1 MKNSLLDIVLT
12 QARQALAALQSEN
25 GSDADRERQ
34 LDDLFGAA
42 QLVGDDRLEEEVRAL
57 AGMIVAMPHDGVAA
71 LEQFVESLQCQLR
84 PDDNRAVAEFAED
97 SPTVSTPRAP
107 TIGDS
112 SPTRVH
118 RPGRRNRSSFD
129 TGEHLTLLNIF
140 REEAREGLER
150 ITAILIANTGAKPD
164 DDQLNELMRLTHG
177 LKGAAGTVD
186 LPQIASLAHDY
197 ESAIERIR
205 VGQSYWSLTVRDDLV
220 EIADGMHLSIANAS
234 GPEQAA
240 SGVAGL
246 RERLGNIGTSPIEN
260 SAAAE
265 MQTDEVAALQV
276 TETHK
281 EQTYSER
288 RRPDRRGADSPML
301 RVDPGRIDR
310 LMNCV
315 GELVFDRSRIEK
327 RAGKLS
333 SEVSL
338 IREAM
343 ETLAAQRAGWVGS
356 GAPVRLDQLGS
367 ALAEL
372 EGRLS
377 TVMPA
382 LEAEI
387 SRLSEDASLLKRTE
401 FALQDGLTAVRMQ
414 SARSLFSRLTP
425 QLRAIARQTNKQV
438 RLVTAGGETE
448 FDKTVADQLV
458 DPLIQLLRNA
468 VAHGI
473 ESPSVREA
481 NGKSAEGRIM
491 VTARHESNVV
501 VIEVSDD
508 GAGIRTED
516 LRKRFVEDGRWSAEQ
531 AAQASDERTLQMIFD
546 AGTSSKATTDQLAG
560 RGVGLSTVRET
571 VTRLGGEVLV
581 SSQPGQGTR
590 FTMRL
595 PLTTAVA
602 NAMLF
607 KIGGH
612 VFAISNVHVLDQ
624 SEIALPLHE
633 TAPDA
638 EGRDLPLVPLHDLL
652 GFPIPENLRRCPV
665 VLLEFMGKRLAI
677 SCDRIIGPREIVI
690 KNLGPMLAGIS
701 LYAGGTISPSGKVQL
716 ILDPAALVNI
726 AYPGPPV
733 KLANAASESA
743 ASAVA
748 RRILVVDDSKA
759 IREAMRRMLLKAG
772 YDVVTASDGASAWQ
786 SLQEQSFAAMVT
798 DLEMPGE
805 DGFTL
810 LSRASNHIRQTEMPV
825 LVISSKDTSENRKRA
840 QALGASDFLTKPVRQ
855 QLLIDALRAAQ
866 RTT

>member
-12 QARQALAALQSEN
+12 QARHALGALRQESGN
-25 GSDADRERQ
+25 DAERERQ

-42 QLVGDDRLEEEVRAL
+42 QLVGDEELERNVRSIAEKIT
-57 AGMIVAMPHDGVAA
+57 AHRDEGVLA
-71 LEQFVESLQCQLR
+71 LEQFVETLGAQLR
-84 PDDNRAVAEFAED
+84 PEEDTAVEEFAED
-97 SPTVSTPRAP
+97 APTISKPNSP

-118 RPGRRNRSSFD
+118 RTARRNKSSFD

-150 ITAILIANTGAKPD
+150 ITAILIANTGGKPD

-186 LPQIASLAHDY
+186 LPQIASLAHEF

-205 VGQSYWSLTVRDDLV
+205 TGQSQWSNSVRDDLV
-220 EIADGMHLSIANAS
+220 EIADGMHLSIASAS
-234 GPEQAA
+234 GPDQAA
-240 SGVAGL
+240 AGVEGL
-246 RERLGNIGTSPIEN
+246 RERLAGIGKAKADD
-260 SAAAE
+260 AASSE
-265 MQTDEVAALQV
+265 IPTDEVPPLQI

-281 EQTYSER
+281 DQSYAER
-288 RRPDRRGADSPML
+288 RRPDRRGVDSPML

-327 RAGKLS
+327 RASKLA
-333 SEVSL
+333 SELSL

-343 ETLAAQRAGWVGS
+343 DTLNSQRAGWVES
-356 GAPVRLDQLGS
+356 GAPVRVDQLGS
-367 ALAEL
+367 ALAEI
-372 EGRLS
+372 EGRLA
-377 TVMPA
+377 TIMPA
-382 LEAEI
+382 LEEELG
-387 SRLSEDASLLKRTE
+387 RLGDDTSLLKRTE

-414 SARSLFSRLTP
+414 SVRSLFSRLTP
-425 QLRAIARQTNKQV
+425 QLRAMARQTNKQV

-468 VAHGI
+468 VVHGI
-473 ESPSVREA
+473 ESPSHREA

-508 GAGIRTED
+508 GAGIRTDD
-516 LRKRFVEDGRWSAEQ
+516 LRKRFVQDGRWSTEQ
-531 AAQASDERTLQMIFD
+531 ARQASDERTLQMIFD
-546 AGTSSKATTDQLAG
+546 AGTSSRSTTDQLAG
-560 RGVGLSTVRET
+560 RGVGLSTVRQT

-581 SSQPGQGTR
+581 SSQPGLGTR

-624 SEIALPLHE
+624 SEIALPLRE

-638 EGRDLPLVPLHDLL
+638 QGRDLPLVPLHELL
-652 GFPIPENLRRCPV
+652 GFPMPANLRRCPV

-677 SCDRIIGPREIVI
+677 SCDRIIGAREIVI
-690 KNLGPMLAGIS
+690 KNLGPMLAGIP

-716 ILDPAALVNI
+716 ILDPAALVNL

-733 KLANAASESA
+733 KLTDIRQDSA
-743 ASAVA
+743 EPPVA

-759 IREAMRRMLLKAG
+759 IREAMRHMLLKAG
-772 YDVVTASDGASAWQ
+772 YEVVTASDGASAWQ
-786 SLQEQSFAAMVT
+786 SLQEQGYSAMVT

-810 LSRASNHIRQTEMPV
+810 LTRASKYIRQTQMRV
-825 LVISSKDTSENRKRA
+825 LVISSKDTAENRKRA
-840 QALGASDFLTKPVRQ
+840 ESLGASDFLAKPVRQ

-866 RTT
+866 RNT

>member
-25 GSDADRERQ
+25 GSEADRERQ

-42 QLVGDDRLEEEVRAL
+42 QLVGDDRLEDEVRAL
-57 AGMIVAMPHDGVAA
+57 AAMIVAMPHDGVAA

-97 SPTVSTPRAP
+97 TPTVAKPRAR

-240 SGVAGL
+240 TGVAGL
-246 RERLGNIGTSPIEN
+246 RERLGTIGSSPVEN
-260 SAAAE
+260 ASATE

-356 GAPVRLDQLGS
+356 GAPVRLDQLGA
-367 ALAEL
+367 ALAER
-372 EGRLS
+372 RLS
-377 TVMPA
+377 TVMPV

-387 SRLSEDASLLKRTE
+387 DRLSEDASLLKRTE

-414 SARSLFSRLTP
+414 SVRSLFSRLTP

-473 ESPSVREA
+473 ESPAVREA

-508 GAGIRTED
+508 GAGIRTDD

-677 SCDRIIGPREIVI
+677 SCDRIIGTREIVI

-733 KLANAASESA
+733 KLANESA
-743 ASAVA
+743 ESAVA

-840 QALGASDFLTKPVRQ
+840 EALGASDFLTKPVRQ

>member
-12 QARQALAALQSEN
+12 QARQALEALRKEN

-42 QLVGDDRLEEEVRAL
+42 QLVGDDRLEEEVRSLGA
-57 AGMIVAMPHDGVAA
+57 MIVARRDDGVAA
-71 LEQFVESLQCQLR
+71 LEQFVESLQGQLC
-84 PDDNRAVAEFAED
+84 PDEDSAIAEFADE
-97 SPTVSTPRAP
+97 AP
-107 TIGDS
+107 TISQPRPPAIGDS
-112 SPTRVH
+112 STTSVH
-118 RPGRRNRSSFD
+118 RSARRNRSSFD

-205 VGQSYWSLTVRDDLV
+205 VGQSRWSLTARDDLV

-240 SGVAGL
+240 IGVSGL
-246 RERLGNIGTSPIEN
+246 RERLGSIGTN
-260 SAAAE
+260 RSASE
-265 MQTDEVAALQV
+265 IQTDEVVPLQI
-276 TETHK
+276 TESHQD
-281 EQTYSER
+281 ESYAER

-327 RAGKLS
+327 RASKLS

-343 ETLAAQRAGWVGS
+343 ETLTTQRAAWVES

-372 EGRLS
+372 EGRLA

-382 LEAEI
+382 LEEELG
-387 SRLSEDASLLKRTE
+387 RLSDDVSLLKRTE

-414 SARSLFSRLTP
+414 SVRSLFGRLTP

-473 ESPSVREA
+473 ESPSHREA
-481 NGKSAEGRIM
+481 HGKSAEGRIM

-508 GAGIRTED
+508 GAGIRTDD
-516 LRKRFVEDGRWSAEQ
+516 LRKRFVEDGRWSPVQ

-546 AGTSSKATTDQLAG
+546 AGTSSRATTDQLAG

-590 FTMRL
+590 FTLRL

-624 SEIALPLHE
+624 SEIALPLCE
-633 TAPDA
+633 TAPDVH
-638 EGRDLPLVPLHDLL
+638 GRDLPLVPLHDLL

-665 VLLEFMGKRLAI
+665 VLIEFMGKRLAI
-677 SCDRIIGPREIVI
+677 SCDRIIGAREIVI
-690 KNLGPMLAGIS
+690 KNLGPMLAGIP

-733 KLANAASESA
+733 KLASMDRQSEELS
-743 ASAVA
+743 VA

-759 IREAMRRMLLKAG
+759 IREAMRQMLLKAG
-772 YDVVTASDGASAWQ
+772 YEVVTASDGATAWQ
-786 SLQEQSFAAMVT
+786 SLQEQSYAAMVT

-810 LSRASNHIRQTEMPV
+810 LSRASNHIRQTQMRV
-825 LVISSKDTSENRKRA
+825 LVISSKDTAENRRRA
-840 QALGASDFLTKPVRQ
+840 ESLGASDFLAKPVRQ

-866 RTT
+866 RNT

>member
-1 MKNSLLDIVLT
+1 MKNSLLDIVRN
-12 QARQALAALQSEN
+12 QARHALDALRSDS
-25 GSDADRERQ
+25 GSVAERERQ

-42 QLVGDDRLEEEVRAL
+42 QLVGDPALEDEVRAISQ
-57 AGMIVAMPHDGVAA
+57 AIVAHHDDGVAA
-71 LEQFVESLQCQLR
+71 LARFVESLQAQLV
-84 PDDNRAVAEFAED
+84 PDEASAISEFAD
-97 SPTVSTPRAP
+97 DVPTISKPRAP

-118 RPGRRNRSSFD
+118 RSGRRNKSSFD

-140 REEAREGLER
+140 RDEAREGLER
-150 ITAILIANTGAKPD
+150 ITSILIANTGAKPD

-186 LPQIASLAHDY
+186 LPRIASLAHEY

-205 VGQSYWSLTVRDDLV
+205 TGHCRWSSTVCDDLV

-240 SGVAGL
+240 LGVAGL
-246 RERLGNIGTSPIEN
+246 GERLERLGTSPIEA
-260 SAAAE
+260 SIASE
-265 MQTDEVAALQV
+265 MQTDEVAALQI
-276 TETHK
+276 TGTHK
-281 EQTYSER
+281 DQSYAER

-343 ETLAAQRAGWVGS
+343 NALAAQRGAWVES
-356 GAPVRLDQLGS
+356 GAPVRRDQLGS

-372 EGRLS
+372 EERLA
-377 TVMPA
+377 TIMPA
-382 LEAEI
+382 LESELG
-387 SRLSEDASLLKRTE
+387 RLSEDTSLLKRTE

-414 SARSLFSRLTP
+414 SVRSLFGRLTP
-425 QLRAIARQTNKQV
+425 QLRAIARQANRQV

-473 ESPSVREA
+473 ESPETREA
-481 NGKSAEGRIM
+481 LGKRAEGRIM
-491 VTARHESNVV
+491 VTARHEGNVV

-508 GAGIRTED
+508 GAGIRTDE
-516 LRKRFVEDGRWSAEQ
+516 LRRRFVQDGRWTAEQ
-531 AAQASDERTLQMIFD
+531 ASQASDERTLQMIFD
-546 AGTSSKATTDQLAG
+546 AGTSSRATTDQLAG
-560 RGVGLSTVRET
+560 RGVGLSMVRET

-590 FTMRL
+590 FTMHL

-624 SEIALPLHE
+624 SEIALPLRE

-638 EGRDLPLVPLHDLL
+638 HGHDLPLVPLHDLL

-677 SCDRIIGPREIVI
+677 SCDRIIGTREIVI

-733 KLANAASESA
+733 KLANVATEELKAS
-743 ASAVA
+743 VA

-759 IREAMRRMLLKAG
+759 IREAMRHMLLKAG
-772 YDVVTASDGASAWQ
+772 YEVVTASDGATAWQ
-786 SLQEQSFAAMVT
+786 SLQEQSYAAMVT

-810 LSRASNHIRQTEMPV
+810 LSRAGNYIRQTGMRV

-840 QALGASDFLTKPVRQ
+840 ESLGASDFLAKPVRQ

>member
-25 GSDADRERQ
+25 GSEADRERQ

-42 QLVGDDRLEEEVRAL
+42 QLVGDDRLEDEVRAL
-57 AGMIVAMPHDGVAA
+57 AAMIVAMPHDGVAA

-97 SPTVSTPRAP
+97 TPTVAKPRAR

-240 SGVAGL
+240 TGVAGL
-246 RERLGNIGTSPIEN
+246 RERLGTIGSSPVEN
-260 SAAAE
+260 ASATE

-356 GAPVRLDQLGS
+356 GAPVRLDQLGA

-377 TVMPA
+377 TVMPV

-387 SRLSEDASLLKRTE
+387 DRLSEDASLLKRTE

-414 SARSLFSRLTP
+414 SVRSLFSRLTP

-473 ESPSVREA
+473 ESPAVREA

-508 GAGIRTED
+508 GAGIRTDD

-677 SCDRIIGPREIVI
+677 SCDRIIGTREIVI

-733 KLANAASESA
+733 KLANESA
-743 ASAVA
+743 ESAVA

-840 QALGASDFLTKPVRQ
+840 EALGASDFLTKPVRQ

>member
-25 GSDADRERQ
+25 GSEADRERQ

-42 QLVGDDRLEEEVRAL
+42 QLVGDDRLEDEVRAL
-57 AGMIVAMPHDGVAA
+57 AAMIVAMPHDGVAA

-97 SPTVSTPRAP
+97 TPTVAKPRAR

-150 ITAILIANTGAKPD
+150 ITAILIANTGANPD

-240 SGVAGL
+240 TGVAGL
-246 RERLGNIGTSPIEN
+246 RERLGTIGSSPVEN
-260 SAAAE
+260 ASATE

-356 GAPVRLDQLGS
+356 GAPVRLDQLGA

-377 TVMPA
+377 TVMPV

-387 SRLSEDASLLKRTE
+387 DRLSEDASLLKRTE

-414 SARSLFSRLTP
+414 SVRSLFSRLTP

-473 ESPSVREA
+473 ESPAVREA

-508 GAGIRTED
+508 GAGIRTDD

-677 SCDRIIGPREIVI
+677 SCDRIIGTREIVI

-733 KLANAASESA
+733 KLANESA
-743 ASAVA
+743 ESAVA

-840 QALGASDFLTKPVRQ
+840 EALGASDFLTKPVRQ